1 MSAMSEFPEPTL
13 HPVFEIDQPSRYG
26 RYLISNPREIVWHL
40 KLLKDQRNF
49 ITLYPSH
56 LNQFFLTSIVSV
68 NEKAGELILDAPG
81 LPELMESAL
90 KSSSSTLTT
99 SMDRVK
105 VQIRLGILQ
114 QTRYENSPALL
125 ARLPETMLRL
135 QRREFFRI
143 DTPRIQ
149 PLRCKL
155 VKHHEGKESEVF
167 DFPLLDIS
175 GGGLCM
181 SGPVET
187 ADHFSLGELFT
198 DCRLEIPDESVISVN
213 LRVREVSR
221 LETANGQIQLRLGCE
236 YVNLP
241 SARQNLIERYITRL
255 ERSRKAQADLI

>member
-1 MSAMSEFPEPTL
+1 MRPP
-13 HPVFEIDQPSRYG
+13 
-26 RYLISNPREIVWHL
+26 
-40 KLLKDQRNF
+40 
-49 ITLYPSH
+49 
-56 LNQFFLTSIVSV
+56 
-68 NEKAGELILDAPG
+68 
-81 LPELMESAL
+81 
-90 KSSSSTLTT
+90 
-99 SMDRVK
+99 
-105 VQIRLGILQ
+105 
-114 QTRYENSPALL
+114 LL
-125 ARLPETMLRL
+125 AHHHNDLRTRCRGTVGSATPSQAWHHRLPPAWREMVVAPLAFEVFRDADLAAERCFGYDTE
-135 QRREFFRI
+135 RRRCYYAHRFRI